1 MNKKIA
7 LSLFIILLAPILLI
21 SCSKK
26 NSVYSEKKRDEMKS
40 EASIIVDAV
49 YLKMLPIKKREE
61 LDVIEGRKSISP
73 QIQKGV
79 QFKTKSVRKGT
90 FPKKQFLVGADI
102 PSLAFGIGPGEYSGQ
117 KEYTFYLLK
126 DPTVDKEMLIG
137 AEWESTE

>member
-1 MNKKIA
+1 MKKQILCA
-7 LSLFIILLAPILLI
+7 IFILLLLPIALI

-26 NSVYSEKKRDEMKS
+26 NSVYSENKRKEMMQ

-49 YLKMLPIKKREE
+49 YLKMMPIQKREQ
-61 LDVIEGRKSISP
+61 LDVMEGRSGISP

-79 QFKTKSVRKGT
+79 QFKTKYVRKGA
-90 FPKKQFLVGADI
+90 FKKSQFLVGTDI

-117 KEYTFYLLK
+117 KKYTLYLLK
-126 DPTVDKEMLIG
+126 DPTVDKELLIG